1 MKKTIAK
8 LMAAAML
15 LSAVPAVTMPSF
27 VSKAGNEIA
36 ATNTTTS
43 TFATQFLG
51 GEGTVKAAAD
61 GEIFSFKLPRREV
74 NTAKLTNNS
83 GNAFADKVLVSSDE
97 FTLNAYASGGLGEEI
112 TKLIKVDKA
121 TISGNELVHVKAS
134 LDVAKMTT
142 AQKTTFIN
150 AVKNGTNKF
159 KVKIERK
166 CGAPIAGGLVSGTTY
181 LPGDTN
187 YYNAVNY
194 IMGDNVPTG
203 TNTYA
208 VVSERVYSIGGTYD
222 GGKIKTGVQDEDG
235 LLMDGN
241 VYAKLDK
248 VLSDGIAEVELLKQ
262 DSNEVN
268 KLKNNDQLRGKL
280 LKLNEVKVSGV
291 TYKVGKLGAQCLKE
305 AKMKKI
311 QLKNCSKVGK
321 GAMRK
326 CKQLRNV
333 NLKDK
338 NKVRK
343 IHAKAFY
350 DCKNLKNIAIDAR
363 KLNTVGNESFTK
375 VKKNC
380 RIKLKASKSKYNQVV
395 KKIKKANKKN
405 TTLKYA
411 RIAP

>member
-8 LMAAAML
+8 LMAAAMM
-15 LSAVPAVTMPSF
+15 LSAVPAVTLPSF
-27 VSKAGNEIA
+27 VSNAGTTIA

-43 TFATQFLG
+43 TVASQFFG
-51 GEGTVKAAAD
+51 GEGTVKSAAN
-61 GEIFSFKLPRREV
+61 GEIFSFTLPRKE
-74 NTAKLTNNS
+74 TNPNGS
-83 GNAFADKVLVSSDE
+83 LNWSDIVISPSDDMDIVPIAD
-97 FTLNAYASGGLGEEI
+97 GLGDEI
-112 TKLIKVDKA
+112 TKNIKINKA
-121 TISGNELVHVKAS
+121 IYGGNNLVHVEGTF
-134 LDVAKMTT
+134 DVAKMTT
-142 AQKTTFIN
+142 ANKTTFVN
-150 AVKNGTNKF
+150 AVK
-159 KVKIERK
+159 
-166 CGAPIAGGLVSGTTY
+166 A
-181 LPGDTN
+181 
-187 YYNAVNY
+187 
-194 IMGDNVPTG
+194 G
-203 TNTYA
+203 TNTYKVRVTRKNINADDYGLNKNTVYKVGVPGYERAKA
-208 VVSERVYSIGGTYD
+208 VVFGDVPVRSPQTTTVNTSITIESEKNYNIGGAID

-241 VYAKLDK
+241 VYAKIDK

-262 DSNEVN
+262 DNNEVN

-280 LKLNEVKVSGV
+280 LKLNEVKISGV
-291 TYKVGKLGAQCLKE
+291 TYKVGKLGAQVLKE

-321 GAMRK
+321 GAMRE

-350 DCKNLKNIAIDAR
+350 KCKNLKTLSVDAR
-363 KLNTVGNESFTK
+363 KLNTVGKDSVMN

-395 KKIKKANKKN
+395 KMFKKANKKN
-405 TTLKYA
+405 TTLKYS